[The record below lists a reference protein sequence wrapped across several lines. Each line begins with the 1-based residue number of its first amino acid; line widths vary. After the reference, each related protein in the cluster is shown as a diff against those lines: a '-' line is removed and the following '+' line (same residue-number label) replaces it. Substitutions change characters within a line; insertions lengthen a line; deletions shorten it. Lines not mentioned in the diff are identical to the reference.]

1 MDTIGTKKKLNGS
14 KNEGFHMKHDGTWLT
29 SSTRIIEDFDQALE
43 VLETSYRAHV
53 AVVGGLTDW
62 PEDVITQW
70 YVEAVSKAT

>member
-1 MDTIGTKKKLNGS
+1 MDKFGTKKKLNGS

-29 SSTRIIEDFDQALE
+29 SSTRIIEVIDQALE

-53 AVVGGLTDW
+53 AAVGGLTDW